1 MSSVVIMCLLL
12 VYCSNGDILNNN
24 KAALQRP
31 IGLTNYQM
39 KNGFNRI
46 SKEASKVSNE
56 ALKVQ
61 NEALKVQNEALK
73 MQFSDK
79 QVSYL

>member
-1 MSSVVIMCLLL
+1 MSSVVIICLLL
-12 VYCSNGDILNNN
+12 VYGSNGDILNNN

-31 IGLTNYQM
+31 IGLTNNYQM

-61 NEALKVQNEALK
+61 NEALK
-73 MQFSDK
+73 M
-79 QVSYL
+79 